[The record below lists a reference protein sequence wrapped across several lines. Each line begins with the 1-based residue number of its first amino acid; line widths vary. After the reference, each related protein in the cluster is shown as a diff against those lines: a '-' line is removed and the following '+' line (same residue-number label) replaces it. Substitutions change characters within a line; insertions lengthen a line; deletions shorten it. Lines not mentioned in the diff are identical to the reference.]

1 LNFFMVRRS
10 DGWRLSCEYNYD
22 LYDGETISLLIGQFR
37 NLLVEIAK
45 DPNRRL
51 SEFPFP
57 ADVGDP
63 LPPLVPHTRLDQREA
78 SSPAKA

>member
-1 LNFFMVRRS
+1 MVRRS

-22 LYDGETISLLIGQFR
+22 LYEGETISLLIGQMR

-45 DPNRRL
+45 NPDRRI

-57 ADVGDP
+57 TDVGER
-63 LPPLVPHTRLDQREA
+63 LPPLVPHTRLDARQTA
-78 SSPAKA
+78 SPTRA